1 MPEVLQ
7 QPSSTRRLLPGS
19 QKERMPPAPRR
30 LIDVDK
36 MQLVEHDGEGKVYIA
51 LSHRWSKKERKAVDI
66 FWSGG
71 PSKDI
76 DFRLLPIKFQNA
88 ATVTRRLGIQYLW
101 IDGICINQDK
111 TDVAEEEMREECS
124 RMELIFC
131 SAFCVIAILSEPDS
145 ANGFLSQRGTEG
157 IPFNLPGGT
166 EEPSLEIVNKS
177 VDFSRDILEA
187 EWNTRGWTFQER
199 ALACHT
205 IYFTKSQAYWEC
217 EELTVCES
225 QKHPVTYVLH
235 LAGLLSPW
243 YCPTNTLLV

>member
-101 IDGICINQDK
+101 IDG
-111 TDVAEEEMREECS
+111 
-124 RMELIFC
+124 FC